1 MINQGNFIVV
11 LDACVLYKANIRD
24 LLLRI
29 AKNELYQPKWSNTIC
44 EEVRKNLTISAGVS
58 TEKAQRLIDIINK
71 AFPEALTANY
81 KDLELLNPVEIN
93 EKDRHVLSTAII
105 SNSQVI
111 VTDNIKDFPNN
122 ILEKYNLEAQSSD
135 IFLQNLLDLSPEG
148 VVASYLE
155 MENSLKNPPIPRN
168 KILEGLIKQVPVFTD
183 QLKEFLN

>member
-58 TEKAQRLIDIINK
+58 TEKAQKLIDIINK
-71 AFPEALTANY
+71 AFPEALTDNY
-81 KDLELLNPVEIN
+81 MDLNPIDIN

-111 VTDNIKDFPNN
+111 VTDNIKDFPND

-135 IFLQNLLDLSPEG
+135 IFLQNLLDLSPED
-148 VVASYLE
+148 VIASYL
-155 MENSLKNPPIPRN
+155 
-168 KILEGLIKQVPVFTD
+168 
-183 QLKEFLN
+183 